1 MLGVAC
7 HYSAEQHTLLKPELL
22 KWCIDNTGDKQ
33 LFVYRQNQV
42 GTFVIGRW
50 LDHPR
55 RWFVDVLNLGHSLSN
70 FTRELAQELVRRIT
84 RPITAEATS
93 RRLRETASDQ
103 RHTWEHPNESVKQ
116 QTMED
121 LFSTKVSVS
130 MSGAKSPGVK
140 KK

>member
-33 LFVYRQNQV
+33 
-42 GTFVIGRW
+42 
-50 LDHPR
+50 
-55 RWFVDVLNLGHSLSN
+55 FVDILNLGYSLGN
-70 FTRELAQELVRRIT
+70 FTRDMAQEFVRRIK
-84 RPITAEATS
+84 RPVTAEATS